1 MNDLT
6 SPKPEIYTCPMH
18 PEVRQSSPGT
28 CPKCGMALVIAA
40 TATTASGI
48 AGPIWLGTGAS
59 ALLLAIYFA
68 VVGLISGIDFAVD
81 QFARFWYYIVPLA
94 LGFGVQVGLYTHL
107 KNTVGKHG
115 ASGKV
120 VAVSGTTSTVAM
132 VACCAHYLANIV
144 PILGIA
150 GFLSIV
156 AEYEVRL
163 FWLGL
168 AFNAAGILYISSRVV
183 KAAKEHE
190 KC

>member
-1 MNDLT
+1 MSNVIDEAT
-6 SPKPEIYTCPMH
+6 GIYTCPMH
-18 PEVRQSSPGT
+18 PEVRQRSPGV
-28 CPKCGMALVIAA
+28 CPKCGMALEMAAA
-40 TATTASGI
+40 TTTEI
-48 AGPIWLGTGAS
+48 ARPITFGTGAS
-59 ALLLAIYFA
+59 VLLLTVYFA
-68 VVGLISGIDFAVD
+68 VVGLISGIDFALD

-94 LGFGVQVGLYTHL
+94 LGFGLQVGLFTHL
-107 KNTVGKHG
+107 KHLVGKHA

-132 VACCAHYLANIV
+132 VACCAHYLSNIV
-144 PILGIA
+144 PVLGIA

-168 AFNAAGILYISSRVV
+168 AFNAAGILFIASRIA

-190 KC
+190 TC

>member
-1 MNDLT
+1 MTNETTD
-6 SPKPEIYTCPMH
+6 IYTCPMH
-18 PEVRQSSPGT
+18 PEIRQPSPGA
-28 CPKCGMALVIAA
+28 CPKCGMALEKVTTTI
-40 TATTASGI
+40 ATTGI
-48 AGPIWLGTGAS
+48 TRPLQFGAGAS
-59 ALLLAIYFA
+59 ALLLAVYFA
-68 VVGLISGIDFAVD
+68 VVGLISGIDFALD

-94 LGFGVQVGLYTHL
+94 LGFGIQVGLYTHL
-107 KNTVGKHG
+107 RNNVGKHG

-168 AFNAAGILYISSRVV
+168 AFNAAGILYISSRIV